1 MHRKRARMQ
10 IRSQQGSLQAG
21 CARPRPR
28 ELTRAP
34 TPAQGIE
41 GVRSFF
47 ERSEYALLL
56 TDEYLLALPDDDDG
70 PTPTT

>member
-1 MHRKRARMQ
+1 VPECEFGVNRALFNQDVRARV
-10 IRSQQGSLQAG
+10 
-21 CARPRPR
+21 R

-34 TPAQGIE
+34 TPEQGIE